1 MVKKK
6 RVKNIKF
13 FHKPKD
19 AIKNA
24 DVVLTDKV
32 ISMND
37 RGNKIKKIK
46 KNFSNFKITSNLMS
60 LSKNAFLLHCL
71 PRGNEV
77 TDEVFYGNR
86 SKVWQQ
92 AINRIHVQKSIL
104 LFCLGKLR

>member
-1 MVKKK
+1 MGKVKIFNKA
-6 RVKNIKF
+6 NE
-13 FHKPKD
+13 

-37 RGNKIKKIK
+37 KVDKKKKIK
-46 KNFSNFKITSNLMS
+46 DFLKFKLNSKLMS
-60 LSKNAFLLHCL
+60 LSKDAFLLHCL

-77 TDEVFYGNR
+77 TDEVFYGKN

-92 AINRIHVQKSIL
+92 ALNRVHVQKSIL
-104 LFCLGKLR
+104 LFCLNKLR